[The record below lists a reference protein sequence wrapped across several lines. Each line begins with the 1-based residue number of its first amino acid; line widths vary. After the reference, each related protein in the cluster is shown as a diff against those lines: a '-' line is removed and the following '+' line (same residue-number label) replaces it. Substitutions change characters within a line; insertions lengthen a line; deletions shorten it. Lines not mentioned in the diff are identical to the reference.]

1 MDTLRR
7 MDVDGDGTISLRE
20 LVNLGAEI
28 NKQQKQNQRLTRLLM
43 VFSLLFIAF
52 CGALF
57 AMSFAAVEAGKDA
70 KPSGENAVMKTISPS
85 GNSKVVQTGTF
96 AASTSLQDLERATVK
111 SLKTI
116 KELTVKD
123 GAGATNYYT
132 ITGFKKS
139 ATGLFLYSARGDRID
154 ITSGQ
159 VFLQPAG
166 GARESISASQQF
178 QRRRRR
184 LLDEDG
190 DDDDNDDS
198 ASSEEDLE
206 LEGDPKEAFI
216 AHVKFPPCAKY
227 ADRRR
232 QLQGRNGRALMSA
245 GTNETVEVKTC
256 VEQPN
261 PVLVI
266 ELCKAG
272 EGGQQPV
279 CTIEL
284 EEEMD
289 RGYLDTFKL
298 FFTSVKDTEKV
309 GEGRAQLPPSA
320 GAGARVEVPLGAPA
334 PGRPWGGRGTGPE
347 GGRRRARGG
356 GWASGR
362 VGVP

>member
-57 AMSFAAVEAGKDA
+57 AMSFAAVEAAKDA

-190 DDDDNDDS
+190 DGDDDDDS
-198 ASSEEDLE
+198 ASSEDDLE
-206 LEGDPKEAFI
+206 LVGDPQEAFI
-216 AHVKFPPCAKY
+216 VHLKFPPCAKY

-232 QLQGRNGRALMSA
+232 QLQGRSGRALMSA
-245 GTNETVEVKTC
+245 AANETVEWKPCEV
-256 VEQPN
+256 QPN
-261 PVLVI
+261 PVLEI
-266 ELCKAG
+266 ELCT
-272 EGGQQPV
+272 EGDSCKV
-279 CTIEL
+279 VL
-284 EEEMD
+284 KEEMD
-289 RGYLDTFKL
+289 RDYLDQFKY
-298 FFTSVKDTEKV
+298 FFTTIKDTEKV
-309 GEGRAQLPPSA
+309 GEGRAQLSPSA
-320 GAGARVEVPLGAPA
+320 GDGAGVEVPPA
-334 PGRPWGGRGTGPE
+334 RRPRDGPGG
-347 GGRRRARGG
+347 
-356 GWASGR
+356 
-362 VGVP
+362 